1 MAGPLP
7 RLRALDPWTLGLALI
22 GAITLWRLLMAWLV
36 PVTQDEAYYFD
47 WARRLAWGYF
57 DHPPAVAL
65 LGIGT
70 RIAPGSALAGR
81 LGGVLAGSLTLVVL
95 ARLYLNCGISRG
107 SDLWLALLIVA
118 GTLPGLAGGFLTT
131 PDTVLAL
138 GWALALHESERALA
152 GERRRWLTA
161 GLAVGLGL
169 LGKYSMVVMGPVLLW
184 AILRADPRALRTPWP
199 YLGGLLALLVF
210 LPNLIWNL
218 ENAWLS
224 LRFQLGHGFATD
236 SGPLVTGADSTLQAA
251 AAIIEH
257 SGPETLAEGALSLL
271 GYLGTQ
277 LGLWGLIALAILATP
292 WLARRGNRGS
302 PVSALRGCEKSSRAA
317 LSARS
322 RAVSDETYQVD
333 RRGANEHAT
342 RRSGRAVDFS
352 QPLSPPGGALL
363 HAATWF
369 PLGLFALVSLVSDVE
384 ANWPLMYLLAAPSL
398 LVPLWRGIGPWVA
411 AAALGNLLL
420 VSLYGLHAAIVAL
433 PLSDGQN
440 RILRETH
447 GFRELAGI
455 VAGLG
460 EPVYADRYQD
470 TAMLR
475 FYAPGIAASQWPGLT
490 RPSEYLRGRIAPRV
504 EREAITGPFWLLTRG
519 PAAPELPGLPDRRP
533 PSPGRLPR
541 CATGADRRAGLRP
554 AAACLETFPLRA

>member
-1 MAGPLP
+1 MADPLP
-7 RLRALDPWTLGLALI
+7 RRPVLDRWTLGLALI

-47 WARRLAWGYF
+47 WAHSLAWGYF
-57 DHPPAVAL
+57 DHPPGVAL
-65 LGIGT
+65 LGIGAW
-70 RIAPGSALAGR
+70 IAPGSALASR
-81 LGGVLAGSLTLVVL
+81 LGGVLAGALTLVVL
-95 ARLYLNCGISRG
+95 ARLYLNSGIRRG
-107 SDLWLALLIVA
+107 SDLWLALLMVA

-138 GWALALHESERALA
+138 AWALALHESERALA

-161 GLAVGLGL
+161 GLSVGLGL

-210 LPNLIWNL
+210 LPNLIWNA

-236 SGPLVTGADSTLQAA
+236 SGALVTDADSALQAG

-257 SGPETLAEGALSLL
+257 SGPETLDERALSLL

-277 LGLWGLIALAILATP
+277 LGLWGLIALPVLATP
-292 WLARRGNRGS
+292 WLVRRGQVAS
-302 PVSALRGCEKSSRAA
+302 VASALSR
-317 LSARS
+317 
-322 RAVSDETYQVD
+322 
-333 RRGANEHAT
+333 
-342 RRSGRAVDFS
+342 
-352 QPLSPPGGALL
+352 PGGALL

-369 PLGLFALVSLVSDVE
+369 PLSLFALVSLVSDVE
-384 ANWPLMYLLAAPSL
+384 ANWPVMYLLAAPPL

-411 AAALGNLLL
+411 AAALGNLSL
-420 VSLYGLHAAIVAL
+420 VSLYGLHAATVAL

-447 GFRELAGI
+447 GFHELAEI
-455 VAGLG
+455 AAGLDG
-460 EPVYADRYQD
+460 PVYADRYQD

-475 FYAPGIAASQWPGLT
+475 FYAPGIEATQWPGLT
-490 RPSEYLRGRIAPRV
+490 RPSEYSRGRIAPRV
-504 EREAITGPFWLLTRG
+504 ERGAIEGPFWLMTRG
-519 PAAPELPGLPDRRP
+519 HPPPEVLGFRIDARRTLVDCPGVRLAETDAPACARPLHVWSLYRYRPEAP
-533 PSPGRLPR
+533 
-541 CATGADRRAGLRP
+541 
-554 AAACLETFPLRA
+554 